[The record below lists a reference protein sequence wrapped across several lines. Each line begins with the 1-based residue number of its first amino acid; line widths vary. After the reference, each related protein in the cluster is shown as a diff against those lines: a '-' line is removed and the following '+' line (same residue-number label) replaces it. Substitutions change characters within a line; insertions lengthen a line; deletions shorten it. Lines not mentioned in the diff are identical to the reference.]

1 MGNTK
6 KPMRV
11 VSMKLPAELD
21 DLLTELSE
29 ARQVSRSMVLREAL
43 ASYARRPVTSVTSA
57 IGDRVGSLQGP
68 RDLSTNPKHMQ
79 GFGE

>member
-21 DLLTELSE
+21 ELLTELAN

-43 ASYARRPVTSVTSA
+43 ATYAKVPMASVVVA
-57 IGDRVGSLQGP
+57 VGARVGALTGP
-68 RDLSTNPKHMQ
+68 RDLSTHAKHMQ
-79 GFGE
+79 GYGE